1 MHKAKLAFER
11 KNWIF
16 LKLLRHFL
24 QDQEVATTTHHCSE
38 AEKDLSLVVQEEQG
52 EAKSFV
58 SVGGTGPNHFSLSKL
73 GLDVEEDFSISDLKY

>member
-1 MHKAKLAFER
+1 MHKAKLAFE
-11 KNWIF
+11 KKLDS
-16 LKLLRHFL
+16 LKLLRHSL

-38 AEKDLSLVVQEEQG
+38 AEKDLSLVVQEEEG